1 MSLSKTSLPRAGS
14 LKELIARDITGVF
27 MNVNDFCDNLN
38 IQIGRKKF
46 NVIGSLQSNT
56 VTNNSGNSSPL
67 QSDAWTLYIKYPL
80 LDDLDATQPELLS
93 AGQRIIIT
101 NREQPDVAMSFTIV
115 SVSDEMG
122 LARVNLNCNTGR

>member
-1 MSLSKTSLPRAGS
+1 MS
-14 LKELIARDITGVF
+14 LKELIARDITGIF

-67 QSDAWTLYIKYPL
+67 QSDAWVLYIKYPL
-80 LDDLDATQPELLS
+80 LDDIDAENILS
-93 AGQRIIIT
+93 AGQRIIIS
-101 NREQPDVAMSFTIV
+101 NGENIKDMAFTIV

-122 LARVNLNCNTGR
+122 LATVQLSTSTGR

>member
-1 MSLSKTSLPRAGS
+1 MS
-14 LKELIARDITGVF
+14 LKELIARDITGIF

-38 IQIGRKKF
+38 IQIGRKKS

-80 LDDLDATQPELLS
+80 LDDLDAENILS
-93 AGQRIIIT
+93 SGQRIIIT

-122 LARVNLNCNTGR
+122 LATIQLSNASGR

>member
-1 MSLSKTSLPRAGS
+1 MS
-14 LKELIARDITGVF
+14 LKELIARDITGIF
-27 MNVNDFCDNLN
+27 MNVSDFCDNLN

-80 LDDLDATQPELLS
+80 LDDLDAAQPELLS

-122 LARVNLNCNTGR
+122 LATVQLSNASGR

>member
-1 MSLSKTSLPRAGS
+1 MS
-14 LKELIARDITGVF
+14 LKELIARDITGIF

-67 QSDAWTLYIKYPL
+67 QSDTWVLYIKYPL
-80 LDDLDATQPELLS
+80 LDDLTEDSNILS

-101 NREQPDVAMSFTIV
+101 NREQPDVDMSFTIV

-122 LARVNLNCNTGR
+122 LATIQLSNASGR

>member
-1 MSLSKTSLPRAGS
+1 MS
-14 LKELIARDITGVF
+14 LKELIARDITGIF

-67 QSDAWTLYIKYPL
+67 QSDTWVLYIKYPL
-80 LDDLDATQPELLS
+80 LDDLDAENILS
-93 AGQRIIIT
+93 SGQRIIISSKDS
-101 NREQPDVAMSFTIV
+101 NIKDMAFTIV

-122 LARVNLNCNTGR
+122 LARVNLNCNAGR

>member
-1 MSLSKTSLPRAGS
+1 MS
-14 LKELIARDITGVF
+14 LKELIARDITGIF

-46 NVIGSLQSNT
+46 NIIGSLQSNT

-67 QSDAWTLYIKYPL
+67 QSDTWILYIKYPL
-80 LDDLDATQPELLS
+80 LDDLETENILS
-93 AGQRIIIT
+93 AGQRIIISS
-101 NREQPDVAMSFTIV
+101 PDNNIKDMAFTIV

-122 LARVNLNCNTGR
+122 LATIQLSNASGR

>member
-1 MSLSKTSLPRAGS
+1 MS
-14 LKELIARDITGVF
+14 LKELIARDITGIF
-27 MNVNDFCDNLN
+27 MNVSDFCDNLN

-67 QSDAWTLYIKYPL
+67 QSDTWVLYIKYPL
-80 LDDLDATQPELLS
+80 LDDLDSDNILS
-93 AGQRIIIT
+93 AGQRIIISSKDS
-101 NREQPDVAMSFTIV
+101 NIKDMAFTIV

-122 LARVNLNCNTGR
+122 LATINLTNNSGR

>member
-1 MSLSKTSLPRAGS
+1 MS
-14 LKELIARDITGVF
+14 LKELIARDITGIF

-80 LDDLDATQPELLS
+80 LDDLEAENILS

-115 SVSDEMG
+115 SISDEMG
-122 LARVNLNCNTGR
+122 LATIQLSNASGR

>member
-1 MSLSKTSLPRAGS
+1 MS
-14 LKELIARDITGVF
+14 LKELIARDITGIF
-27 MNVNDFCDNLN
+27 MNVNDFCDNLTL
-38 IQIGRKKF
+38 QIGRKKY

-80 LDDLDATQPELLS
+80 IDDLDSDNILS

-122 LARVNLNCNTGR
+122 LATIQLSTSTGR

>member
-1 MSLSKTSLPRAGS
+1 MS
-14 LKELIARDITGVF
+14 LKELIARDITGIF
-27 MNVNDFCDNLN
+27 MNVNDFCDNLTL
-38 IQIGRKKF
+38 QIGRKKF

-67 QSDAWTLYIKYPL
+67 QSDAWVLYIKYPL
-80 LDDLDATQPELLS
+80 IDDLDADNILS

-122 LARVNLNCNTGR
+122 LARVNLNCAAGR

>member
-1 MSLSKTSLPRAGS
+1 MS
-14 LKELIARDITGVF
+14 LKELIARDITGIF

-46 NVIGSLQSNT
+46 NIVGSLQSNT
-56 VTNNSGNSSPL
+56 VDNTSGSNASPL
-67 QSDAWTLYIKYPL
+67 QSDTWVLYIKYPL
-80 LDDLDATQPELLS
+80 LDDLTDDSTILS
-93 AGQRIIIT
+93 AGQRIIIS
-101 NREQPDVAMSFTIV
+101 NNENIKDMAFTIV

>member
-1 MSLSKTSLPRAGS
+1 MS
-14 LKELIARDITGVF
+14 LKELIARDITGIF

-67 QSDAWTLYIKYPL
+67 QSDTWTLYIKYPL
-80 LDDLDATQPELLS
+80 LDDLEATQPELLS
-93 AGQRIIIT
+93 AGQRIIII

-122 LARVNLNCNTGR
+122 LATVQLSNNSGR

>member
-1 MSLSKTSLPRAGS
+1 MS
-14 LKELIARDITGVF
+14 LKELIARDITGIF

-56 VTNNSGNSSPL
+56 VTNNSGNNSSPL
-67 QSDAWTLYIKYPL
+67 QSDTWVLYIKYPL
-80 LDDLDATQPELLS
+80 IDDITSEDSNILS
-93 AGQRIIIT
+93 AGQRIIISS
-101 NREQPDVAMSFTIV
+101 PDSNIKDMAFTIV

-122 LARVNLNCNTGR
+122 LATVQLSNNSGR

>member
-1 MSLSKTSLPRAGS
+1 MS
-14 LKELIARDITGVF
+14 LKELIRRDITGIF

-80 LDDLDATQPELLS
+80 LDDLDAAQPELLS
-93 AGQRIIIT
+93 TGQRIIIT

-122 LARVNLNCNTGR
+122 LATVQLSTSTSR

>member
-14 LKELIARDITGVF
+14 LKELIKRDITGVF

-38 IQIGRKKF
+38 IQIGRKKY

-67 QSDAWTLYIKYPL
+67 QSDTWVLYIKYPL
-80 LDDLDATQPELLS
+80 LDDLTDDSNILS
-93 AGQRIIIT
+93 AGQRIIII

>member
-1 MSLSKTSLPRAGS
+1 MSLSKRSLPRAGS
-14 LKELIARDITGVF
+14 LKELIARDITGIF

-80 LDDLDATQPELLS
+80 IDDLDNEQPELLS
-93 AGQRIIIT
+93 TGQRIIISS
-101 NREQPDVAMSFTIV
+101 RDSGLKDASFTIV

-122 LARVNLNCNTGR
+122 IAQIQLSTSTGR

>member
-1 MSLSKTSLPRAGS
+1 MS
-14 LKELIARDITGVF
+14 LKELIARDITGIF

-67 QSDAWTLYIKYPL
+67 QSDTWVLYIKYPL
-80 LDDLDATQPELLS
+80 LNDLTDDSNILS
-93 AGQRIIIT
+93 AGQRIIIS
-101 NREQPDVAMSFTIV
+101 NNENIKDMAFTIV
-115 SVSDEMG
+115 YVSDEMV
-122 LARVNLNCNTGR
+122 LATIQLSTSTGR

>member
-1 MSLSKTSLPRAGS
+1 MS
-14 LKELIARDITGVF
+14 LKELIARDITGIF

-67 QSDAWTLYIKYPL
+67 QSDAWVLYIKYPL
-80 LDDLDATQPELLS
+80 IDDLTEDNNILS
-93 AGQRIIIT
+93 AGQRIIISNGENISSLT
-101 NREQPDVAMSFTIV
+101 GANKDMAFTIV

-122 LARVNLNCNTGR
+122 LATVQLSNNSGR

>member
-1 MSLSKTSLPRAGS
+1 MS
-14 LKELIARDITGVF
+14 LKELIARDITGIF

-101 NREQPDVAMSFTIV
+101 NREQPDVAVSFTIV
-115 SVSDEMG
+115 SVSDELG
-122 LARVNLNCNTGR
+122 LATIQLSNNSGR

>member
-1 MSLSKTSLPRAGS
+1 MS
-14 LKELIARDITGVF
+14 LKELIARDITGIF

-46 NVIGSLQSNT
+46 NIIGSLQSNT

-67 QSDAWTLYIKYPL
+67 QSDAWVLYIKYPL
-80 LDDLDATQPELLS
+80 LDDLGVDSNILS
-93 AGQRIIIT
+93 TGQRIIIS
-101 NREQPDVAMSFTIV
+101 NNDNIKDMAFTIV

-122 LARVNLNCNTGR
+122 LAQVQLSNNSGR

>member
-1 MSLSKTSLPRAGS
+1 MS

-67 QSDAWTLYIKYPL
+67 QSDAWVLYIKYPL
-80 LDDLDATQPELLS
+80 LDDIDNENILS
-93 AGQRIIIT
+93 AGQRIIISNGENIKDT
-101 NREQPDVAMSFTIV
+101 AFTIV
-115 SVSDEMG
+115 SVSDECG
-122 LARVNLNCNTGR
+122 LATVQLSNNNGR

>member
-1 MSLSKTSLPRAGS
+1 MS
-14 LKELIARDITGVF
+14 LKELIARDITGIF

-67 QSDAWTLYIKYPL
+67 QSDAWVLYIKYPL
-80 LDDLDATQPELLS
+80 LDDLDTENILS
-93 AGQRIIIT
+93 TGQRIIIS
-101 NREQPDVAMSFTIV
+101 NNENIKDMAFTIV

-122 LARVNLNCNTGR
+122 LATIQLSTSTGR

>member
-1 MSLSKTSLPRAGS
+1 MS

-27 MNVNDFCDNLN
+27 MNVSDFCDNLN

-67 QSDAWTLYIKYPL
+67 QSDTWVLYIKYPL
-80 LDDLDATQPELLS
+80 LNDLTDDSNILS
-93 AGQRIIIT
+93 AGQRIIIS
-101 NREQPDVAMSFTIV
+101 NNENIKDMAFTIV
-115 SVSDEMG
+115 SASDEMG
-122 LARVNLNCNTGR
+122 LAMVNLTNNSGR

>member
-1 MSLSKTSLPRAGS
+1 MS
-14 LKELIARDITGVF
+14 LKELIARDITGIF

-67 QSDAWTLYIKYPL
+67 QSDTWVLYIKYPL
-80 LDDLDATQPELLS
+80 LDDLTDDSNILS
-93 AGQRIIIT
+93 AGQRIIIS
-101 NREQPDVAMSFTIV
+101 NNENIKDMVFTIV

-122 LARVNLNCNTGR
+122 LATINLTNTNGR

>member
-1 MSLSKTSLPRAGS
+1 MS
-14 LKELIARDITGVF
+14 LKELIARDITGIF

-67 QSDAWTLYIKYPL
+67 QSDAWVLYIKYPL
-80 LDDLDATQPELLS
+80 LDDLDAENILS
-93 AGQRIIIT
+93 AGQRIIISSKDS
-101 NREQPDVAMSFTIV
+101 NIKDMAFTIV

-122 LARVNLNCNTGR
+122 MATINLTNNSGR

>member
-1 MSLSKTSLPRAGS
+1 MS
-14 LKELIARDITGVF
+14 LKELIARDITGIF
-27 MNVNDFCDNLN
+27 MNVSDFCDNLN

-67 QSDAWTLYIKYPL
+67 QSDAWVLYIKYPL
-80 LDDLDATQPELLS
+80 LNDLTDDSNILS
-93 AGQRIIIT
+93 AGQRIIIS
-101 NREQPDVAMSFTIV
+101 NNENIKDMAFTIV

-122 LARVNLNCNTGR
+122 LATINLTNANGR

>member
-1 MSLSKTSLPRAGS
+1 MS
-14 LKELIARDITGVF
+14 LKELIARDITNIF

-67 QSDAWTLYIKYPL
+67 QSDTWVLYIKYPL
-80 LDDLDATQPELLS
+80 LDDLDAENILS
-93 AGQRIIIT
+93 AGQRIIISSKDS
-101 NREQPDVAMSFTIV
+101 NIKDMAFTIV

-122 LARVNLNCNTGR
+122 LATINLTNVNGR

>member
-1 MSLSKTSLPRAGS
+1 MS
-14 LKELIARDITGVF
+14 LKELIARDITGIF

-67 QSDAWTLYIKYPL
+67 QSDTWVLYIKYPL
-80 LDDLDATQPELLS
+80 LDDLDAENILS
-93 AGQRIIIT
+93 AGQRIIISNNESSLT
-101 NREQPDVAMSFTIV
+101 GVNNIKDMAFTIV

-122 LARVNLNCNTGR
+122 LATIQLSTSTGR

>member
-1 MSLSKTSLPRAGS
+1 MS
-14 LKELIARDITGVF
+14 LKELIARDITGIF

-67 QSDAWTLYIKYPL
+67 QSDTWVLYIKYPL
-80 LDDLDATQPELLS
+80 LDDIDTENILS
-93 AGQRIIIT
+93 AGQRIIISS
-101 NREQPDVAMSFTIV
+101 PDSNIKDMAFTIV

-122 LARVNLNCNTGR
+122 LATINLTNTSGR